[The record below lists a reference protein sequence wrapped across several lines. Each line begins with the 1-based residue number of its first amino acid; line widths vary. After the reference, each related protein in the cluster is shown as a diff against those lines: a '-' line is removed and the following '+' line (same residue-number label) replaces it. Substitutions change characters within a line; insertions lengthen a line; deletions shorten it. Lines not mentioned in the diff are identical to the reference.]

1 MLSGASSQARRTL
14 PAYAPPLRG
23 PARLDPS
30 LELNQGDPPCSSPPW
45 PCRAAGSDRFG
56 LLELRVFSTFLNIL
70 RAICSDHGYPAQG
83 AAKTSV
89 HARGVSGC
97 VNSAFSRHFYT
108 FYGPSVQA
116 MDTQLHALPILPV
129 LLPVVGV
136 VVGLVEGGPHGKG
149 GARLAGEVDLR
160 GAVQPL
166 ELNSKAGRTCQAT
179 G

>member
-1 MLSGASSQARRTL
+1 MGNAQTPAGARPGST
-14 PAYAPPLRG
+14 PAW
-23 PARLDPS
+23 
-30 LELNQGDPPCSSPPW
+30 NQGDPPCEFPPGPPGPRQGW
-45 PCRAAGSDRFG
+45 AAGSDRFG

-136 VVGLVEGGPHGKG
+136 VEGGPHGRG
-149 GARLAGEVDLR
+149 GARLTGEVDLR